1 MKRTG
6 TIALA
11 TVIALGAT
19 PALAQAEGQG
29 VTSVVLGIGSFL
41 SAKLQPIQA
50 QLQAQNMMPQATAGT
65 PPLQGIQQ
73 SIQLTGALRATL
85 SAIVGDMS
93 QTVSSFHVHS
103 CPVFAGQGTLLT
115 EDGCVWAKVTGRK
128 VNQFAADFHTE
139 SATFRLGGQKEV
151 AAGWFLGGL
160 AGFGSGWSQAGL
172 GASAFAQTAE
182 AAVALKHVAGPWFA
196 SGALGLATTALHID
210 RPDGVPGFN
219 NRLQSDSSSFQATGR
234 LRAAYDVAFAA
245 WYLRPRFDLDLTYT
259 NLPGYQET
267 GGSPL
272 ALTVSGRD
280 QLNVTLTPTL
290 EVGGRTNLSDT
301 LVLRPYLAL
310 GASFMPNNSSTMVA
324 SFQGPLAGLG
334 SFQTTFTGPPVLANA
349 EIGLQLYEVRGLE
362 AKLDYTLSA
371 GDSYLSQGLSL
382 RGAWHF

>member
-29 VTSVVLGIGSFL
+29 AASVVLGLGTFL
-41 SAKLQPIQA
+41 SAKFQTIQA
-50 QLQAQNMMPQATAGT
+50 QLQAQNMTMPATAGT
-65 PPLQGIQQ
+65 QPLQGIQQ
-73 SIQLTGALRATL
+73 SIQLTNNLRANL
-85 SAIVGDMS
+85 AAIAGDMS
-93 QTVSSFHVHS
+93 QMISTVHAAS

-115 EDGCVWAKVTGRK
+115 EDSCVWAKVTGRK

-160 AGFGSGWSQAGL
+160 AGFGSSWSQAGL
-172 GASAFAQTAE
+172 GASANAQTAE
-182 AAVALKHVAGPWFA
+182 AAVALKHVAGPWFV

-234 LRAAYDVAFAA
+234 LRAAYDVAFTG

-272 ALTVSGRD
+272 ALSVSGRD

-334 SFQTTFTGPPVLANA
+334 RFQTTFTGPPVLANA